1 MISLEEKQQII
12 LRHYHDGESQRK
24 IHKETGISRKTV
36 RKYIKNYE
44 QAKRELLE
52 NNSGCHSELVADIMD
67 KPQYDTSNRKKTKL
81 TEELMARI
89 EFYVKE
95 NETKRAEGKA
105 KQQMK
110 KIDIYE
116 ELINEGFS
124 ISYPSVCNAVRGLYQ
139 KNKEAYIKQEYQLGD
154 QCEFDW
160 GDVKL
165 KIAGKNRVLQMSGIY
180 PICRTHSS

>member
-139 KNKEAYIKQEYQLGD
+139 KNKE
-154 QCEFDW
+154 
-160 GDVKL
+160 
-165 KIAGKNRVLQMSGIY
+165 
-180 PICRTHSS
+180 HSCKA